1 MIFKTPKTTKESESR
16 ARPTVPWTGY
26 PALFLVCCIFSG
38 WFAHIDEW
46 YGFLDFST
54 FLGSFGTVGE
64 ATFVGVGGTGARH
77 AFLYVL
83 SLAPGVMLALGIVA
97 VAEYYGALLAADRLL
112 NPLLRPGLGIPGA
125 AGLALIA
132 SLQSTDA
139 GAAMTHDLKDKKR
152 LSEKELTIFATFQF
166 SSGGSV
172 VNYITTGIALFPFL
186 PVSFLKPLAVI
197 LICKIVGAN
206 LMRLYLSL
214 CRKEDAQ

>member
-1 MIFKTPKTTKESESR
+1 MAILPAVRPKAGKAARAES
-16 ARPTVPWTGY
+16 A
-26 PALFLVCCIFSG
+26 ALKL
-38 WFAHIDEW
+38 
-46 YGFLDFST
+46 T
-54 FLGSFGTVGE
+54 
-64 ATFVGVGGTGARH
+64 
-77 AFLYVL
+77 
-83 SLAPGVMLALGIVA
+83 LA
-97 VAEYYGALLAADRLL
+97 ELL
-112 NPLLRPGLGIPGA
+112 GA